1 MLMTY
6 KEILSIESNIFKPL
20 LSECASRWEIVRNAN
35 GKSKRLQ
42 RVFALMEIFC
52 FPVSLFGILSIPLQ
66 YVLVAVG
73 AGQYIPPVWNH
84 VISPILLAGAVGY
97 LTNWLAIMM
106 LFRPFEPV
114 KWLVIWPQGMVPR
127 NKPQVA
133 RAVGEQVGNKLLSPE
148 KIAGEFSERIIGYMR
163 RPEVIKSIKEAFQR
177 FLMEHQEDIITFL
190 VPHIEQTLLEYVD
203 KLVTPQRIKGFWN
216 DEIVPWL
223 YNEDNRCKIASGFV
237 SFCKEHTGMLS
248 VIMRERIRV
257 YLNQRVSSIPILDLF
272 SDEIADTAVN
282 WFAKEEQLKEMI
294 LDWLEEPET
303 LSMLETQ
310 VSGMGKHLSEWM
322 NSAKASEKL
331 GEISHTSRAKLKNMV
346 GEYLH
351 NVFPDTVRNTL
362 NSDRLWDW
370 LEHTFLPQITL
381 KLADYIKEHRQT
393 IVENLKLSERI
404 EDAINKQDVR
414 QFYKMVNE
422 IAAQHFGAIQVLGFV
437 LGAIV
442 GILQLL
448 QSYLMP

>member
-1 MLMTY
+1 M
-6 KEILSIESNIFKPL
+6 NIFKPL

-35 GKSKRLQ
+35 GKSGRLQ
-42 RVFALMEIFC
+42 RAFALMEIFC
-52 FPVSLFGILSIPLQ
+52 FPVSFFVILSIPLQ

-73 AGQYIPPVWNH
+73 AGKYIPPVWNR
-84 VISPILLAGAVGY
+84 VISPVLLAGAVGY

-163 RPEVIKSIKEAFQR
+163 RPEVIKSIKEAFQK
-177 FLMEHQEDIITFL
+177 FLMEHQEDIINFL
-190 VPHIEQTLLEYVD
+190 VPHIEQTLLDYVD

-223 YNEDNRCKIASGFV
+223 CNEDNRRKIASGFV
-237 SFCKEHTGMLS
+237 SFCKEHSSMLS
-248 VIMRERIRV
+248 GIMRERIRT
-257 YLNQRVSSIPILDLF
+257 YLNQRLSSIPIVGKF
-272 SDEIADTAVN
+272 SDKIADVMVEF
-282 WFAKEEQLKEMI
+282 FADEKQLKTMI
-294 LDWLEEPET
+294 SDWLAEPQT

-310 VSGMGKHLSEWM
+310 VSNMGERLSEWM
-322 NSAKASEKL
+322 NTAQANEKL
-331 GEISHTSRAKLKNMV
+331 GEISHTSRARLKNMI

-351 NVFPDTVRNTL
+351 TAFPDTVRNTL
-362 NSDRLWDW
+362 NSDKLWDW
-370 LEHTFLPQITL
+370 LEHTFLPQITS
-381 KLADYIKEHRQT
+381 KLSNYIIEHRQT

-437 LGAIV
+437 LGVIV

-448 QSYLMP
+448 QSYLIP